1 MSEKVLGFKQKDAEF
16 FPYEKTT
23 KIFIEKSKLVP
34 VRLSSESVDKKDA
47 IGLCV
52 ALEKIILSKKFPQK
66 REDLLMQI
74 MSAFSGIF
82 WNKEPEVAWHILEGQ
97 KPTGEKRTVL
107 GEAEN
112 IPVVS
117 KHRFEREME
126 RKNKRIK
133 HLQKLLKAKKEAR
146 K

>member
-1 MSEKVLGFKQKDAEF
+1 MAEKVFGFKQKDAEF
-16 FPYEKTT
+16 FPYEKTI

-34 VRLSSESVDKKDA
+34 V
-47 IGLCV
+47 I
-52 ALEKIILSKKFPQK
+52 
-66 REDLLMQI
+66 
-74 MSAFSGIF
+74 
-82 WNKEPEVAWHILEGQ
+82 
-97 KPTGEKRTVL
+97 
-107 GEAEN
+107 
-112 IPVVS
+112 S